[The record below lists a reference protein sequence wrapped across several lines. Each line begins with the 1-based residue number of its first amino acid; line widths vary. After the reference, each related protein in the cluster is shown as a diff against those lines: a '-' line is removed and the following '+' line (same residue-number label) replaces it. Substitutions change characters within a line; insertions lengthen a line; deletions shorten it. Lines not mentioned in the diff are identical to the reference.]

1 MLQQMIEKLLPK
13 KVELE
18 LNPTV
23 STMSN
28 VISVDYKITNH
39 EKLEWLIRQV
49 LEYVY
54 GTDYE
59 TDGDMVKLTGEK
71 IHFTIP
77 DEIPYIVESFKLT
90 DEKIAITLEK
100 R

>member
-39 EKLEWLIRQV
+39 EKLEWLIRRV

-54 GTDYE
+54 GTDY
-59 TDGDMVKLTGEK
+59 
-71 IHFTIP
+71 
-77 DEIPYIVESFKLT
+77 
-90 DEKIAITLEK
+90 
-100 R
+100 